1 MNPAGR
7 WLGRGVGL
15 LLALLTVPLLLSGL
29 DWPLRVGLWL
39 LLVLLAD
46 EASGWLGYLALALGA
61 TVWAL
66 PLLGLPVS
74 PELLAD
80 WAVLFPLAFTGF
92 FALLL
97 VKHAGGRALA
107 PLGWP
112 LLIAPFL
119 LIAVA
124 GRFLDDDLALP
135 ADPRFLVFLLGAAA
149 LAYAVSLGLGALGR
163 RQHAAVPHSARA

>member
-1 MNPAGR
+1 MNAR
-7 WLGRGVGL
+7 WLGRGAGL
-15 LLALLTVPLLLSGL
+15 LLALLSVPVLLSGL
-29 DWPLRVGLWL
+29 DWPLRVALWL

-46 EASGWLGYLALALGA
+46 EASGWLGYLALALG
-61 TVWAL
+61 VSPWAL
-66 PLLGLPVS
+66 PLLGVS
-74 PELLAD
+74 VAPELVNE

-97 VKHAGGRALA
+97 VKHAGGRVLA

-119 LIAVA
+119 LVTLA

-135 ADPRFLVFLLGAAA
+135 ADPRFLLFLLGAAA
-149 LAYAVSLGLGALGR
+149 LAYAVSLGVGALER
-163 RQHAAVPHSARA
+163 RQHAVYAPHARA